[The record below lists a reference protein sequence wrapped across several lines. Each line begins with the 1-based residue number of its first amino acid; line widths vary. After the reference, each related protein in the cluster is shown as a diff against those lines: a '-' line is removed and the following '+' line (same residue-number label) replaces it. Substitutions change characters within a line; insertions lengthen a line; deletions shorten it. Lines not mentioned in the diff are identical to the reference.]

1 MNKFD
6 KAINQKA
13 SELITKNLLGKEV
26 TEEEFRKFKIIAR
39 AIVRE
44 EMRGVKPNK
53 NPKSL
58 YSKTWKIARK
68 YSDVKK

>member
-6 KAINQKA
+6 KAINQKT
-13 SELITKNLLGKEV
+13 SELITKNLLGQEFN
-26 TEEEFRKFKIIAR
+26 EEEFRKFKIIAR

-58 YSKTWKIARK
+58 YGKTWKAARK

>member
-58 YSKTWKIARK
+58 YGKTWKVARK